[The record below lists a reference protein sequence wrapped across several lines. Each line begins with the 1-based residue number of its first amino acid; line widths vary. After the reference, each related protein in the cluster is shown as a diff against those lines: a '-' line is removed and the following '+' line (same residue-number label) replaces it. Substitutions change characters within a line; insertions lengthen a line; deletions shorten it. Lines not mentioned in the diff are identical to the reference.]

1 MPVESRRM
9 DIFSSPNIPDNEQT
23 HVARPFTNTIRGRGV
38 CIQLIFTEE
47 EEEKMK
53 FSFFVLFSP
62 WHRFKYEWGGK
73 FCDMCDGWFSFIF
86 IFFFFIILSKY
97 TEKKGRRVFRFS
109 TVHRT
114 GWVCV
119 MVEWVV
125 NCTALG
131 HYRTSGS
138 VLHPSTD
145 ARLYAVWC
153 FWSAERTPLLFFSSS
168 SSFYLLELL
177 PAPPLCAEWV
187 VNTWYVCDRLFFFLS
202 LHFSLVSCSFLSI
215 LWRPVFFFII
225 IFSSFLLFSRCN

>member
-1 MPVESRRM
+1 MWHFLLGPLDRAGHLFNDRSGCRLRVDGWTFFRLLIYLTMNKRM
-9 DIFSSPNIPDNEQT
+9 LRAPLLIRYADAGSASSSFSQKKKKKKWN
-23 HVARPFTNTIRGRGV
+23 F
-38 CIQLIFTEE
+38 
-47 EEEKMK
+47 
-53 FSFFVLFSP
+53 LFSYYFLP
-62 WHRFKYEWGGK
+62 GTASNMNEGGN
-73 FCDMCDGWFSFIF
+73 FVICVTGGFLLFLF
-86 IFFFFIILSKY
+86 FFFFIILSKY

-187 VNTWYVCDRLFFFLS
+187 VNTWYVCDRLFFF
-202 LHFSLVSCSFLSI
+202 FLSI
-215 LWRPVFFFII
+215 SL
-225 IFSSFLLFSRCN
+225 